1 MKVVSLLPSATEIVC
16 ALGLEDILVGRSHE
30 CDYPASV
37 KELPVVTRPSFTA
50 QKQSKEID
58 ISIENLLK
66 NGLSPF
72 EADTALLREL
82 NPDVILTQD
91 HCEVCAIST
100 DQLAHA
106 AGDYLQNSDVTI
118 LSLSPSSLKE
128 ILQSVVTVGDQLH
141 VPEQAK
147 ALCNEV
153 RERLDIIRQTVL
165 GEPEKSVV
173 SIEWLSPLM
182 TAGNWIP
189 ELISLAGGVDLMG
202 TPGIHSPWIEPDKLL
217 AANPDIILIM
227 PCGYDIPSI
236 LSEYD
241 ALKNMAGWDSLKAVQ
256 NGDVYFL
263 DGNQYFNR
271 PGPRIYDSVR
281 ITAEILHPGLFQLL
295 YRESGWISM
304 QDAIKEI
311 A

>member
-16 ALGLEDILVGRSHE
+16 ALGLQDILVGRSHE
-30 CDYPASV
+30 CDFPAEV
-37 KELPVVTRPSFTA
+37 KELPAVTRPSFTD
-50 QKQSKEID
+50 QKQSNEID
-58 ISIENLLK
+58 KSIEDLLK
-66 NGLSPF
+66 KGLSPF

-91 HCEVCAIST
+91 HCEVCAISS
-100 DQLAHA
+100 DQLTHA
-106 AGDYLQNSDVTI
+106 AGDYLQNTDVTI
-118 LSLSPSSLKE
+118 LSLSPASLQE
-128 ILQSVVTVGDQLH
+128 ILQSLLTIGDQLH
-141 VPEQAK
+141 VPQK
-147 ALCNEV
+147 AEALYTEV
-153 RERLDIIRQTVL
+153 SERLDIIRQTVM

-202 TPGIHSPWIEPDKLL
+202 TPGAHSPWIKPGELL
-217 AANPDIILIM
+217 AANPDVILIM
-227 PCGYDIPSI
+227 PCGYDISSI

-241 ALKNMAGWDSLKAVQ
+241 ALKNLPGWDSLKAVQ
-256 NGDVYFL
+256 HDEVYFL

-271 PGPRIYDSVR
+271 PGPRIYDSAR
-281 ITAEILHPGLFQLL
+281 IIAEILHPGLFQPL
-295 YRESGWISM
+295 YRGSGWVSI
-304 QDAIKEI
+304 QEAIEDV